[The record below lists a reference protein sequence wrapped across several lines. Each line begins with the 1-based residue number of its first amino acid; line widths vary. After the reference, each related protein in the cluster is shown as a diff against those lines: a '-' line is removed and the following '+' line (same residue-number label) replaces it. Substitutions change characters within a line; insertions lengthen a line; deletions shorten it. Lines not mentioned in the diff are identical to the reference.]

1 MCLGIPRTHV
11 QYPTQ
16 HCFAYQTRTVF
27 TVRYKKSIRLT
38 LTSAAVP
45 WFRRLVVGLSQRRP
59 GFDPVSV
66 HVRFVVES
74 GNGTGIFWVV
84 WLALSPSFHQCP
96 TLSFIYMLLLPIRS
110 NWRGMWTFQKTIH
123 RLSLSRV
130 SMSQLSAS
138 ILNPC
143 S

>member
-1 MCLGIPRTHV
+1 MCLGIPRTHAHV
-11 QYPTQ
+11 TYT
-16 HCFAYQTRTVF
+16 AQTRTVF
-27 TVRYKKSIRLT
+27 TARDKKNMSLT
-38 LTSAAVP
+38 LTSTAVP
-45 WFRRLVVGLSQRRP
+45 WLRRLVVGLSQWRP

-74 GNGTGIFWVV
+74 GNGAGILWGD
-84 WLALSPSFHQCP
+84 WLVLSPSFHRCP
-96 TLSFIYMLLLPIRS
+96 TLNFIYMLLLPIRS
-110 NWRGMWTFQKTIH
+110 NGRSMRTFQKTIH

-130 SMSQLSAS
+130 GMSQLSVS